1 MAFLRRRMKGDNSNL
16 MTGAMNAAIA
26 GLKSHMNKLNVI
38 GNNIANV
45 NTFGYKPGRVVFK
58 DSLYTTMTSGSN
70 GNPTTGGINPSQI
83 GYGVQI
89 GSIDLDMAS
98 GDYSPTGR
106 ALDTYIKGDGFFLV
120 GGKDTANIISPDD
133 PESMKSLT
141 LTRVG
146 AFRIDSDGYVV
157 DNYGNC
163 VYGFRCIGY
172 KTKDDGSKEAVFS
185 DQLVPL
191 RLPGYGV
198 KDPAAQDK
206 EYEVKWPTDGR
217 FDDQG
222 VFHPDEEA
230 NRLEEAVDGNDNTY
244 DRVVLDGI
252 SIDPGTGAITGTVK
266 DSDQTITVG
275 YIGLGIVDNPNGVTH
290 QSGPYY
296 SAEGGAGGLNVTTIG
311 GIGESLGITHINGSL
326 AGGQAYP
333 NLKPDDLPDSMRV
346 GSSGT
351 TSLITGGLE
360 MSKTDLST
368 EITEMITTQRGY
380 QANTRIVT
388 VTDSMLEELVNMKR

>member
-1 MAFLRRRMKGDNSNL
+1 

-26 GLKSHMNKLNVI
+26 GLKAHMNKLNVL

-45 NTFGYKPGRVVFK
+45 NTYGYKPGRVVFQ
-58 DSLYTTMTSGSN
+58 DSLYTTMTAGSD

-89 GSIDLDMAS
+89 GSIDLDMAA

-106 ALDTYIKGDGFFLV
+106 ALDTYIDGDGFFLV
-120 GGKDTANIISPDD
+120 GGKDTANVISYND
-133 PESMKSLT
+133 PESLKSLT

-146 AFRIDSDGYVV
+146 TFGFDPDGYLV
-157 DNYGNC
+157 DNNGNC

-172 KTKDDGSKEAVFS
+172 ETADDGTKKAVFS

-191 RLPGYGV
+191 RLPGYGEKV
-198 KDPAAQDK
+198 NDGAQPGDEP

-217 FDDQG
+217 LTDNGDG
-222 VFHPDEEA
+222 TYTYDETAQATSLGEA
-230 NRLEEAVDGNDNTY
+230 IDATTREEY

-266 DSDQTITVG
+266 DSDETITIG
-275 YIGLGIVDNPNGVTH
+275 YIALGVVDNPNGVTH

-296 SAEGGAGGLNVTTIG
+296 KAEGGAGGLNVTTIG
-311 GIGESLGITHINGSL
+311 GISETIRIDHVNGSL
-326 AGGQAYP
+326 ADDQ
-333 NLKPDDLPDSMRV
+333 DDLPDSMRV

-351 TSLITGGLE
+351 TELITGGLE

>member
-1 MAFLRRRMKGDNSNL
+1 

-26 GLKSHMNKLNVI
+26 GLKAHMNKLNVI

-45 NTFGYKPGRVVFK
+45 NTYGYKPGRVVFQ
-58 DSLYTTMTSGSN
+58 DSLYTTMTAGSD

-89 GSIDLDMAS
+89 GSIDLDMAA

-106 ALDTYIKGDGFFLV
+106 ALDTYIDGDGFFLV
-120 GGKDTANIISPDD
+120 GGKDTSNVISYDD
-133 PESMKSLT
+133 PESLKSLT

-146 AFRIDSDGYVV
+146 TFGFDPDGYLV
-157 DNYGNC
+157 DNEGNC

-172 KTKDDGSKEAVFS
+172 KKGTDGLEPVFS

-191 RLPGYGV
+191 RLPGYGEKV
-198 KDPAAQDK
+198 NAGAQPGDEP

-217 FDDQG
+217 LDAATGTFDETKQATALK
-222 VFHPDEEA
+222 EA
-230 NRLEEAVDGNDNTY
+230 SDNGNVY

-275 YIGLGIVDNPNGVTH
+275 YIALGVVDNPNGVTH

-296 SAEGGAGGLNVTTIG
+296 KAEGGAGGLNVTTIG
-311 GIGESLGITHINGSL
+311 GISETIGIDHVNGSL
-326 AGGQAYP
+326 ADDQ
-333 NLKPDDLPDSMRV
+333 DDLPDSMRV

-351 TSLITGGLE
+351 TSLITNGLE

-388 VTDSMLEELVNMKR
+388 VTDTMLEELVNMKR

>member
-1 MAFLRRRMKGDNSNL
+1 

-26 GLKSHMNKLNVI
+26 GLKAHMNKLNVI

-45 NTFGYKPGRVVFK
+45 NTYGYKPGRVVFK
-58 DSLYTTMTSGSN
+58 DSLYTTMTAGSD
-70 GNPTTGGINPSQI
+70 GSPTTGGINPSQI

-89 GSIDLDMAS
+89 GSIDLDMAA

-106 ALDTYIKGDGFFLV
+106 ALDTYIDGDGFFLV
-120 GGKDTANIISPDD
+120 GGKDTSNVISYNDPD
-133 PESMKSLT
+133 SLKSLT

-146 AFRIDSDGYVV
+146 TFNFDQDGYLV
-157 DNYGNC
+157 DNAGNC

-172 KTKDDGSKEAVFS
+172 ETVDGTQKAVFS

-191 RLPGYGV
+191 RLPGYGEKV
-198 KDPAAQDK
+198 DQNAGQDTEV
-206 EYEVKWPTDGR
+206 EYEVKWPSDGR
-217 FDDQG
+217 IQDNGDGTYTYDNTAQ
-222 VFHPDEEA
+222 A
-230 NRLEEAVDGNDNTY
+230 TSLEEAADDAGNVY
-244 DRVVLDGI
+244 DRVVLDGV
-252 SIDPGTGAITGTVK
+252 SIDPGTGAITGTIK

-275 YIGLGIVDNPNGVTH
+275 YIALGVVDNPNGVTH
-290 QSGPYY
+290 QQGPYY
-296 SAEGGAGGLNVTTIG
+296 KAEGGAGGVNVTTIG
-311 GIGESLGITHINGSL
+311 GIGETIGIDHVNGSL
-326 AGGQAYP
+326 A
-333 NLKPDDLPDSMRV
+333 DDQTTLPDSMRI

-360 MSKTDLST
+360 MSKTDLAT

>member
-1 MAFLRRRMKGDNSNL
+1 

-26 GLKSHMNKLNVI
+26 GLKAHMNKLNVI

-45 NTFGYKPGRVVFK
+45 NTYGYKPGRVVFQ
-58 DSLYTTMTSGSN
+58 DSLYTTMTAGSD

-89 GSIDLDMAS
+89 GSIDLDMAA

-106 ALDTYIKGDGFFLV
+106 ALDTYIDGDGFFLV
-120 GGKDTANIISPDD
+120 GGKDTANVISPDD

-146 AFRIDSDGYVV
+146 TFGFDPDGYLV
-157 DNYGNC
+157 DNNGNC

-172 KTKDDGSKEAVFS
+172 QTNADGSKEPVFS

-191 RLPGYGV
+191 RLPGYGE
-198 KDPAAQDK
+198 KANADPDAET

-217 FDDQG
+217 IDTTGKFN
-222 VFHPDEEA
+222 PDTPA
-230 NRLEEAVDGNDNTY
+230 NRLEEATDAAGDVY

-266 DSDQTITVG
+266 DSDETITIG
-275 YIGLGIVDNPNGVTH
+275 YIGLGVVDNPNGVTH

-296 SAEGGAGGLNVTTIG
+296 KAEGGAGGLNVTTIG
-311 GIGESLGITHINGSL
+311 GIGETVGIDHVNGSL
-326 AGGQAYP
+326 AGNTDYP
-333 NLKPDDLPDSMRV
+333 DLDPDALPDSMRV

-351 TSLITGGLE
+351 TELITGGLE